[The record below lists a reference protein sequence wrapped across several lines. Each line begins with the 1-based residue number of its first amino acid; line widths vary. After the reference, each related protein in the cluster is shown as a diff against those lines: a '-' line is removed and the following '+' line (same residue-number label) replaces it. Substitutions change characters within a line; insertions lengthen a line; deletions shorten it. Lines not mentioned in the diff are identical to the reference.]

1 MAFNAALTQ
10 AMHNHYSSD
19 IDIMQ
24 AMTPLIA
31 FESYL
36 SQGLILEVVMQERL
50 LSSHV
55 RSVLGHL
62 QRGYA
67 HSYGSMSEALH
78 SNFQILRMR
87 YSIPNSAAVVNFQ
100 GQLLDRYAQMA
111 VERNQSTT

>member
-1 MAFNAALTQ
+1 MQALTP
-10 AMHNHYSSD
+10 MV
-19 IDIMQ
+19 
-24 AMTPLIA
+24 A

-50 LSSHV
+50 LLAHV

-78 SNFQILRMR
+78 NNFRILRMR
-87 YSIPNSAAVVNFQ
+87 YSIPTAGNF
-100 GQLLDRYAQMA
+100 
-111 VERNQSTT
+111 